1 MLNIFVS
8 SLFSSIILIINGVIF
23 SKLLFNTKVNDI
35 NVWESGI
42 YGFITVGFVSVTLN
56 FFFPINKLIGSI
68 FFISSLII
76 FFIFFYSFKK
86 RR

>member
-23 SKLLFNTKVNDI
+23 SKLLFNTKINDI

-42 YGFITVGFVSVTLN
+42 YGFITVGFVSVALN
-56 FFFPINKLIGSI
+56 FFLPINKFIGSI
-68 FFISSLII
+68 FLFRL
-76 FFIFFYSFKK
+76 
-86 RR
+86 